1 MHFISLPISCLLLL
15 YLVSEIMYRQST
27 PADVHSKSL
36 SFPAIYSGH
45 HMCTLCAGASHTPD
59 KERVKGQV
67 YSNIKV
73 AVELLNGCLMSSSTY
88 PRPSPWGGE
97 RAL

>member
-1 MHFISLPISCLLLL
+1 MYIPSLCYSL
-15 YLVSEIMYRQST
+15 QST
-27 PADVHSKSL
+27 RVITCVP
-36 SFPAIYSGH
+36 
-45 HMCTLCAGASHTPD
+45 LCAGASHTPD
-59 KERVKGQV
+59 KERVKGEV